1 VEQDKSKKRG
11 EPVYSLR
18 LRAGKRRTYFFDVR
32 PTRSEDFYLTITE
45 SKKRFDDDGYE
56 RHKLFL
62 YKEDFNKFMKALE
75 LAMNHVKEELMPDY
89 DFDEFTREI
98 DEESIQKH
106 GMAAPA
112 EDMTQAEE
120 PEAAKEESG
129 EEETDESEDFE
140 VKFETGEETAGT
152 EEEKTDEAPSGDED
166 ESKSTDSEEAEKW

>member
-1 VEQDKSKKRG
+1 MEQDKSKKRG

-75 LAMNHVKEELMPDY
+75 MAMNHVKEELMPDY

-106 GMAAPA
+106 GMTAAA
-112 EDMTQAEE
+112 ESVETPEE
-120 PEAAKEESG
+120 PEAAEEESA
-129 EEETDESEDFE
+129 EEEKEVSEDFE
-140 VKFETGEETAGT
+140 VKFETGEETAEKV
-152 EEEKTDEAPSGDED
+152 EEEADEENAEEEN

>member
-45 SKKRFDDDGYE
+45 SKKRFDDDGYD

-75 LAMNHVKEELMPDY
+75 MAMNHVKDELMPDY

-98 DEESIQKH
+98 DEELIQKQ
-106 GMAAPA
+106 GMSAPEKNVGSA
-112 EDMTQAEE
+112 KKS
-120 PEAAKEESG
+120 EAAKEAS
-129 EEETDESEDFE
+129 EEKKEGNEDFE
-140 VKFETGEETAGT
+140 VKFETGEEPP
-152 EEEKTDEAPSGDED
+152 EKEDNTDEASKKEAG
-166 ESKSTDSEEAEKW
+166 ESKNEDSEEAETW

>member
-1 VEQDKSKKRG
+1 MEQDKSKKRG

-89 DFDEFTREI
+89 DFDEFNREI
-98 DEESIQKH
+98 DEESIQKQ

-112 EDMTQAEE
+112 ENMAQAEE

-129 EEETDESEDFE
+129 EEETVESEDFE

>member
-1 VEQDKSKKRG
+1 VEQDKRNKRA

-18 LRAGKRRTYFFDVR
+18 LRAGKRRTYFFDIR

-75 LAMNHVKEELMPDY
+75 MAMKHVKEELMPDY

-106 GMAAPA
+106 GMAAADSVATP
-112 EDMTQAEE
+112 EE
-120 PEAAKEESG
+120 PEAAEEESGQEEKEESG
-129 EEETDESEDFE
+129 DFE
-140 VKFETGEETAGT
+140 VKFETGEETAEKVEEEAGEENT
-152 EEEKTDEAPSGDED
+152 EEEEN

>member
-89 DFDEFTREI
+89 DFDEFNREI
-98 DEESIQKH
+98 DEESIQKQ

-112 EDMTQAEE
+112 EGLAQAEE

-129 EEETDESEDFE
+129 EEETVESEDFE

-152 EEEKTDEAPSGDED
+152 GEEKTDEAPSGDED